1 MSVFDLPR
9 LHFAGTGITR
19 LPTGPRSGLLDLA
32 TNAAIAGSA
41 PFPTTRPAQ
50 EYHDYLDRQ
59 GVRFEPDDTITPNGR
74 FGSVK
79 GWNFGGNG
87 HFWVDASVI
96 SCERSPGEIDTTDH
110 VVGRQLDMWGHYNDY
125 LASTANRARVFDV
138 DPASNW
144 TTAVMI
150 GQLSL
155 GRSGRSHDAGYLA
168 TGDVYGIAPPRWQH
182 PRHVLHTDEHPLS
195 REFARSVVHQF
206 VVDKTDRL
214 DWLDETARSPA
225 VSALRELVNTDEFG
239 GLLVQFAL
247 FNMAT
252 PVGNDA
258 PDRWDMHGTIAPWR
272 PQDMRTYPAG
282 RLLTGRE
289 LLRAG
294 RDTPLH
300 NLTVEVCEEHV
311 TANMIT
317 AVPVVSRAATRDAGL
332 THQLGPR
339 LDVGDLEL
347 RTSTGR
353 LLGVF
358 PRTVYLGPGF
368 RLSGVLST
376 PRVDGRRD
384 DPDEPLR
391 LQASDGTV
399 LLTEEEI
406 TVQSDQ
412 ASLFLEHPNAATGQD
427 FAVDVTVRS
436 FVRGRPAK
444 VDRIEVHQFFNPR
457 GLPLNPRASAPDA
470 RSTDI
475 AIAEFAAD
483 VQPGEPKKYGTSC
496 TLSTDGAGHG
506 RLAIRGAAPGATQV
520 LLRPPGTPLPCDLG
534 TAGSAALAYD
544 NNDRLGYWS
553 SAGVLSVRV
562 LPDTWHLNNI
572 PPEEITFDLVYREV
586 FAYHELM
593 YSFMKNEIMSLAD
606 ISRVTT
612 HARLIWLMCDPR
624 NKDKTYYMPSTRDM
638 TGPQAN
644 LLLRFM
650 QATEGVRQ
658 TPPSLATEKSTTCTI
673 KTREELYRALR
684 QAATIELAVMLQYL
698 FALWSIP
705 TYSAGVTYVER
716 GEWTPRQ
723 LRLMCGAGPHVLDGG
738 IRGDL
743 QGVAREEMIHFLV
756 INNIIMATG
765 QPFHLPNI
773 DFGTVNSQ
781 LPVPLDF
788 CLEAFGRGSLQR
800 FIALEHPYGLVRDIS
815 DISGNDSV
823 AATKSSPSYPYGSLS
838 ELYSAIREAIQ
849 RIPDVI
855 IVEPGRGGG
864 EHHLFMRESLN
875 LTHPDYQLEVD
886 DVTSAVFAIDFV
898 TEHGEGNVL
907 ESVLP
912 GDESHFDTFLRIS
925 ELLTSEYTTGPGGR
939 RTPWNPAY
947 PVMRNPTLHA
957 GNSAS
962 DLVTNQEARAAME
975 LFNRSYAITMQLM
988 VQHFGHIPDKS
999 LRRSRLMN
1007 SAIDLMT
1014 GVLRPLGEHI
1024 VTLSSGRPGRTA
1036 GPSFEMDREVPFS
1049 TRPDV
1054 AKKWF
1059 GTMFAELSVDAEKV
1073 TGLTETVPQL
1083 LRRLAEEFRNMNPW
1097 EL

>member
-9 LHFAGTGITR
+9 LHFAGIGITR
-19 LPTGPRSGLLDLA
+19 LPTGPRSGLLDLG
-32 TNAAIAGSA
+32 TNTAVADSA
-41 PFPTTRPAQ
+41 PFPVTRPAQ
-50 EYHDYLDRQ
+50 EYHDYLDRRS
-59 GVRFEPDDTITPNGR
+59 VRFEPDGTVTPEGR

-87 HFWVDASVI
+87 HFWVDAVVVAA
-96 SCERSPGEIDTTDH
+96 ERSPGEIDTTDH
-110 VVGRQLDMWGHYNDY
+110 VVGRQLDLWGHYNDH
-125 LASTANRARVFDV
+125 LATTANRARVFDV

-144 TTAVMI
+144 TTAVMV

-155 GRSGRSHDAGYLA
+155 GRSGRSHDVGYMA
-168 TGDVYGIAPPRWQH
+168 TGDVYGISPPRWRN
-182 PRHVLHTDEHPLS
+182 PRHILHTDEHPLG
-195 REFARSVVHQF
+195 REFIRSVVHQF

-214 DWLDETARSPA
+214 DWLDEAARSPV
-225 VSALRELVNTDEFG
+225 VSELRELLDSGEFG

-258 PDRWDMHGTIAPWR
+258 PDRWDLHGTIAPWR
-272 PQDMRTYPAG
+272 RHDMRTYPAG

-289 LLRAG
+289 LLREG
-294 RDTPLH
+294 RGTPLH
-300 NLTVEVCEEHV
+300 TLTVEVSEARV

-317 AVPVVSRAATRDAGL
+317 AVPVVSRAATSDAGP

-347 RTSTGR
+347 RTNTGR

-358 PRTVYLGPGF
+358 PRAVYLGPGF
-368 RLSGVLST
+368 RLSGGVLST

-384 DPDEPLR
+384 DPAEPLR
-391 LQASDGTV
+391 LQAPDGTV

-406 TVQSDQ
+406 TIQSDQ
-412 ASLFLEHPNAATGQD
+412 ASLFLEHPNLATGQD

-436 FVRGRPAK
+436 FVRGCPAK

-457 GLPLNPRASAPDA
+457 GLPLDPWASAPDA
-470 RSTDI
+470 RSTDV
-475 AIAEFAAD
+475 AIAEFAAATR
-483 VQPGEPKKYGTSC
+483 PGEPEEYRRSC
-496 TLSTDGAGHG
+496 TLSTDDAGQG
-506 RLAIRGAAPGATQV
+506 RLAIRGARAGATQV
-520 LLRPPGTPLPCDLG
+520 LLLPPCSPLPGDPRA
-534 TAGSAALAYD
+534 AGSAALVYD
-544 NNDRLGYWS
+544 NDDRLGYWS
-553 SAGVLSVRV
+553 SAGFLSVRV
-562 LPDTWHLNNI
+562 LPDTWYLDDI
-572 PPEEITFDLVYREV
+572 PSEEITFDLVYHEV
-586 FAYHELM
+586 FAYYELM
-593 YSFMKNEIMSLAD
+593 YSFMKDEIMSLAD

-638 TGPQAN
+638 TEPQTN

-650 QATEGVRQ
+650 QVTEETRQ
-658 TPPSLATEKSTTCTI
+658 TPPSLATEKPAPGII
-673 KTREELYRALR
+673 KTRDELCRALR
-684 QAATIELAVMLQYL
+684 QAATIELTVMLQYL

-705 TYSAGVTYVER
+705 TYSAGGTYVER
-716 GEWTPRQ
+716 GEWTPEQ
-723 LRLMCGAGPHVLDGG
+723 LRLMCGDGPHALGG
-738 IRGDL
+738 GMRGDL
-743 QGVAREEMIHFLV
+743 LSVAREEMIHFLV

-773 DFGTVNSQ
+773 DFSTVNSQ

-800 FIALEHPYGLVRDIS
+800 FIALEHPYNLVRDIAGDGS
-815 DISGNDSV
+815 F
-823 AATKSSPSYPYGSLS
+823 AATESASPYPYGSLS

-855 IVEPGRGGG
+855 MVEPGRGGG

-875 LTHPDYQLEVD
+875 VTHPDYQLEVD
-886 DVTSAVFAIDFV
+886 DVSSAVFAIDFV
-898 TEHGEGNVL
+898 TEHGEGNVI

-912 GDESHFDTFLRIS
+912 REESHFDTFLRIS
-925 ELLTSEYTTGPGGR
+925 ELLSSEYTTGPGGR
-939 RTPWNPAY
+939 RVPWNPAY
-947 PVMRNPTLHA
+947 PVTRNPTLRA
-957 GNSAS
+957 GNPAS

-975 LFNRSYAITMQLM
+975 LFNRSYAIIMQLM
-988 VQHFGHIPDKS
+988 VQHFNHTPDKS

-1007 SAIDLMT
+1007 ASIDLMT

-1024 VTLSSGRPGRTA
+1024 VTLPSGRPGRTA
-1036 GPSFEMDREVPFS
+1036 GPSFEMDREVPFIA
-1049 TRPDV
+1049 RPDV
-1054 AKKWF
+1054 AKKWLV
-1059 GTMFAELSVDAEKV
+1059 AKLEELSADAAKV
-1073 TGLTETVPQL
+1073 TGLTETVPRL
-1083 LRRLAEEFRNMNPW
+1083 LRFLAEELRGMDPR

>member
-9 LHFAGTGITR
+9 LHLAGIGITR

-32 TNAAIAGSA
+32 TNAAIADSA
-41 PFPTTRPAQ
+41 PFPVTRPAQ
-50 EYHDYLDRQ
+50 EYHAYLDRQ
-59 GVRFEPDDTITPNGR
+59 GGRFEPDGTVTPDGR

-87 HFWVDASVI
+87 HFWVDAVVT

-110 VVGRQLDMWGHYNDY
+110 IVGRQLDLWGHYNDY
-125 LASTANRARVFDV
+125 PASTANRARVFDV

-144 TTAVMI
+144 TTAVMV

-155 GRSGRSHDAGYLA
+155 GRSGRSHDVGYMA
-168 TGDVYGIAPPRWQH
+168 TGDVYGIAPPRWQN

-195 REFARSVVHQF
+195 KEFARSVVHQF

-214 DWLDETARSPA
+214 DWLDEAVTSPT
-225 VSALRELVNTDEFG
+225 VSALRELVDTDEFG
-239 GLLVQFAL
+239 GLLMQFAL
-247 FNMAT
+247 FNIAT
-252 PVGNDA
+252 PVDNDA

-272 PQDMRTYPAG
+272 PQEMRTYPAG

-289 LLRAG
+289 LFREG

-300 NLTVEVCEEHV
+300 NLTVELCDERV

-317 AVPVVSRAATRDAGL
+317 AVPVMSRAATRDAGP
-332 THQLGPR
+332 THQLGSR

-353 LLGVF
+353 LLAVF
-358 PRTVYLGPGF
+358 PRAVYLGTDF
-368 RLSGVLST
+368 RRSGGVLST
-376 PRVDGRRD
+376 PRVDGRHD
-384 DPDEPLR
+384 DPAEPLQ

-412 ASLFLEHPNAATGQD
+412 TSLFLEHPNMATGQD

-457 GLPLNPRASAPDA
+457 GLPLDPRACASHA

-475 AIAEFAAD
+475 AIAEFAT
-483 VQPGEPKKYGTSC
+483 VTRPGEPKKYRTSC
-496 TLSTDGAGHG
+496 TLSTDDAGHG
-506 RLAIRGAAPGATQV
+506 RLVIRGARAGTTQV
-520 LLRPPGTPLPCDLG
+520 LLLPAGTPLPCDPG

-544 NNDRLGYWS
+544 NDDRLGYWS
-553 SAGVLSVRV
+553 SAGFLSVRV
-562 LPDTWHLNNI
+562 LPNNWHLDDI
-572 PPEEITFDLVYREV
+572 PPDEITFDLVYREV
-586 FAYHELM
+586 FAYYELM
-593 YSFMKNEIMSLAD
+593 YSFMKAEIMSLAD
-606 ISRVTT
+606 IARVTT
-612 HARLIWLMCDPR
+612 QARLIWLVCDPR

-638 TGPQAN
+638 TEPQAN

-650 QATEGVRQ
+650 QATEGARQ
-658 TPPSLATEKSTTCTI
+658 TPPSLAAEKPAAGTI
-673 KTREELYRALR
+673 KTRTELCRALR

-716 GEWTPRQ
+716 GEWTSKQ
-723 LRLMCGAGPHVLDGG
+723 LQLMCGDGPHVLDGG

-743 QGVAREEMIHFLV
+743 LSVAREEMIHFLV

-800 FIALEHPYGLVRDIS
+800 FIALEQPYNLVRDIS
-815 DISGNDSV
+815 GSNSF
-823 AATKSSPSYPYGSLS
+823 AATKASSPYPYGSLS

-849 RIPDVI
+849 RIPYVI
-855 IVEPGRGGG
+855 MVEPGRGGG
-864 EHHLFMRESLN
+864 EHHLFMRESFN
-875 LTHPDYQLEVD
+875 AIHPDYHLEVD

-898 TEHGEGNVL
+898 TEHGEGNVI

-912 GDESHFDTFLRIS
+912 NEESHFDTFLRIS

-939 RTPWNPAY
+939 RMPWNPAY

-962 DLVTNQEARAAME
+962 DLVTNQEARTAME
-975 LFNRSYAITMQLM
+975 LFNRSYAIAMQLM
-988 VQHFGHIPDKS
+988 VQHFGHSPDKS

-1007 SAIDLMT
+1007 MAIDLMT

-1024 VTLSSGRPGRTA
+1024 VTLPSGRPGRTA
-1036 GPSFEMDREVPFS
+1036 GPSFEMDREVPFIA
-1049 TRPDV
+1049 RPDI
-1054 AKKWF
+1054 ATKWLAAR
-1059 GTMFAELSVDAEKV
+1059 FAELSVDAAKV
-1073 TGLTETVPQL
+1073 TGLTETVSQL
-1083 LRRLAEEFRNMNPW
+1083 LRVFAEEFQSMDPR

>member
-9 LHFAGTGITR
+9 LHFAGIGVTR

-32 TNAAIAGSA
+32 TNAALADSA
-41 PFPTTRPAQ
+41 PFPVTRPAQ
-50 EYHDYLDRQ
+50 EYHDYLDQQ
-59 GVRFEPDDTITPNGR
+59 GMRFEPDGTITPEGR

-87 HFWVDASVI
+87 HFWIDAVVVGA
-96 SCERSPGEIDTTDH
+96 ERSPGEIDTTDH
-110 VVGRQLDMWGHYNDY
+110 IVGRQLDLWGHYNDY
-125 LASTANRARVFDV
+125 LATTANRARVFDI

-144 TTAVMI
+144 TTAVMV

-182 PRHVLHTDEHPLS
+182 SRHVLHTDEHPLS
-195 REFARSVVHQF
+195 KEFARSVVHQF

-214 DWLDETARSPA
+214 YWLGEATCSPT
-225 VSALRELVNTDEFG
+225 VSALRELVDTDEFG

-282 RLLTGRE
+282 RLLTGRQ
-289 LLRAG
+289 LRRGG

-300 NLTVEVCEEHV
+300 NLTVEVRDERV
-311 TANMIT
+311 SANMIT
-317 AVPVVSRAATRDAGL
+317 AIPVVSRATTRDAGP

-358 PRTVYLGPGF
+358 PRAAYLGADF
-368 RLSGVLST
+368 RLSGGVLST
-376 PRVDGRRD
+376 PRIDGRRD
-384 DPDEPLR
+384 DPDEPLQ

-399 LLTEEEI
+399 LLTEEDI

-412 ASLFLEHPNAATGQD
+412 ASLFLEHPNAATGQH

-457 GLPLNPRASAPDA
+457 GLPLDPRASASDA

-475 AIAEFAAD
+475 AIAEFAAATRL
-483 VQPGEPKKYGTSC
+483 GEPKEYRTRC
-496 TLSTDGAGHG
+496 MLSTDENGYG
-506 RLAIRGAAPGATQV
+506 RLTIRGARAGTTQV
-520 LLRPPGTPLPCDLG
+520 LLLPAGAPLPCDLD
-534 TAGSAALAYD
+534 TVGSAALAYD
-544 NNDRLGYWS
+544 NDDRLGYWS
-553 SAGVLSVRV
+553 SAGFLSVRV
-562 LPDTWHLNNI
+562 LPDTWYLDDI
-572 PPEEITFDLVYREV
+572 PHEEITFDLVYREV
-586 FAYHELM
+586 FAYYELM
-593 YSFMKNEIMSLAD
+593 YSFMKDEIISLAD
-606 ISRVTT
+606 IPRVTT
-612 HARLIWLMCDPR
+612 LARLIWLMCDPQ

-638 TGPQAN
+638 TKPQAN

-650 QATEGVRQ
+650 QVTEETRQ
-658 TPPSLATEKSTTCTI
+658 TPPSLATEKPAVGAITT
-673 KTREELYRALR
+673 RDELCRALR

-716 GEWTPRQ
+716 GEWTAKQ
-723 LRLMCGAGPHVLDGG
+723 LRLMCGGGPHLLAGG

-743 QGVAREEMIHFLV
+743 LNVAREEMIHFLV

-800 FIALEHPYGLVRDIS
+800 FIALEHPYNLVRDIS
-815 DISGNDSV
+815 GNNSFLT
-823 AATKSSPSYPYGSLS
+823 TKTSSPYPYGSLS

-855 IVEPGRGGG
+855 MVEPGRGGG

-875 LTHPDYQLEVD
+875 VTHPDYQLEVD
-886 DVTSAVFAIDFV
+886 DVASAVFAIDFV
-898 TEHGEGNVL
+898 TEHGEGNVI
-907 ESVLP
+907 ESVMP
-912 GDESHFDTFLRIS
+912 DEESHFDTFLRIS
-925 ELLTSEYTTGPGGR
+925 ELLSSEYTTGPGGR
-939 RTPWNPAY
+939 RMPWNPAY
-947 PVMRNPTLHA
+947 PVMRNPTLRA

-962 DLVTNQEARAAME
+962 DLVTNQEAREAME
-975 LFNRSYAITMQLM
+975 LFNRSYAIMMQLM

-1007 SAIDLMT
+1007 TSIDLMT

-1024 VTLSSGRPGRTA
+1024 VTLPSGRPGRTA
-1036 GPSFEMDREVPFS
+1036 GPSFEMDREVPFIA
-1049 TRPDV
+1049 RPDV
-1054 AKKWF
+1054 AKKWL
-1059 GTMFAELSVDAEKV
+1059 GVKLAELSADAAKV

-1083 LRRLAEEFRNMNPW
+1083 LRLLAEEFQRMDLQ
-1097 EL
+1097 ELC

>member
-9 LHFAGTGITR
+9 LHFAGIGITR
-19 LPTGPRSGLLDLA
+19 LPTGPRSGLLDLG
-32 TNAAIAGSA
+32 TNAAVVGSA
-41 PFPTTRPAQ
+41 PFPVTRPAQ

-59 GVRFEPDDTITPNGR
+59 GVRFEPDGTVTPGGR

-87 HFWVDASVI
+87 HFWVDAMVVG
-96 SCERSPGEIDTTDH
+96 CERSPGEIDTTDL
-110 VVGRQLDMWGHYNDY
+110 VVGRQLDLWGHYNDY
-125 LASTANRARVFDV
+125 LATTANRARVFDV

-144 TTAVMI
+144 TTAVMV
-150 GQLSL
+150 GQLSF
-155 GRSGRSHDAGYLA
+155 GRSGRSHDVGYLA
-168 TGDVYGIAPPRWQH
+168 TGDVYGIAPPRWRN
-182 PRHVLHTDEHPLS
+182 PRHVLHTDEHPLG
-195 REFARSVVHQF
+195 REFTRSVVHQF

-214 DWLDETARSPA
+214 DWLDDTASSPA
-225 VSALRELVNTDEFG
+225 VSALRELIDTDEFG

-258 PDRWDMHGTIAPWR
+258 PDRWDLHGTIAPWR

-289 LLRAG
+289 LRREG

-300 NLTVEVCEEHV
+300 NLTVEVHDEHV

-317 AVPVVSRAATRDAGL
+317 AVPVVSRAATRDAGP

-358 PRTVYLGPGF
+358 PRAVYLGADF
-368 RLSGVLST
+368 RLSGGVLAT
-376 PRVDGRRD
+376 PRVDGRHD
-384 DPDEPLR
+384 DPAEPLQ

-412 ASLFLEHPNAATGQD
+412 ASLFLDHPSPAAGQD
-427 FAVDVTVRS
+427 FAVEVTVRS

-470 RSTDI
+470 RSTAI
-475 AIAEFAAD
+475 AIAEFAAE
-483 VQPGEPKKYGTSC
+483 VRPGEPKEYGTSC
-496 TLSTDGAGHG
+496 TLSTDDVGYGQ
-506 RLAIRGAAPGATQV
+506 LAIRGASAGATQI
-520 LLRPPGTPLPCDLG
+520 LLLPAGTPLPCDLG

-544 NNDRLGYWS
+544 NDDRLGYWS
-553 SAGVLSVRV
+553 SAGFLSVRV
-562 LPDTWHLNNI
+562 LPDTWHLNGI
-572 PPEEITFDLVYREV
+572 PSEEITFDLVYREV
-586 FAYHELM
+586 FAYYELM
-593 YSFMKNEIMSLAD
+593 YSFMKDEIMSLAD

-638 TGPQAN
+638 TEPQAN

-650 QATEGVRQ
+650 QVTEGARQ
-658 TPPSLATEKSTTCTI
+658 MPPSLAAEKPAAGPI
-673 KTREELYRALR
+673 KTRDELCRALR

-716 GEWTPRQ
+716 GEWTSKQ
-723 LRLMCGAGPHVLDGG
+723 LRLMCGDGPHSLDGG

-743 QGVAREEMIHFLV
+743 LSVAREEMIHFLA

-800 FIALEHPYGLVRDIS
+800 FIALEQPYDLVRDIS
-815 DISGNDSV
+815 GNNSF
-823 AATKSSPSYPYGSLS
+823 AATEDSSPYPYGSLS
-838 ELYSAIREAIQ
+838 ELYSAIRDAIQ
-849 RIPDVI
+849 RIPGVI
-855 IVEPGRGGG
+855 MVEPGRGGG
-864 EHHLFMRESLN
+864 EHHLFMRESLDA
-875 LTHPDYQLEVD
+875 THPDYQLEVD
-886 DVTSAVFAIDFV
+886 DVASAVFAIDFV

-912 GDESHFDTFLRIS
+912 GEESHFDTFLRIS
-925 ELLTSEYTTGPGGR
+925 ELLSFEYTIGPGGR
-939 RTPWNPAY
+939 RMPWNPAY
-947 PVMRNPTLHA
+947 PVMRNPTLDA

-988 VQHFGHIPDKS
+988 VQHFGNIPGKS

-1007 SAIDLMT
+1007 SALDLMT

-1024 VTLSSGRPGRTA
+1024 VTLPSGRPGRTA
-1036 GPSFEMDREVPFS
+1036 GPSFEMDRELPFI

-1054 AKKWF
+1054 AKKLF
-1059 GTMFAELSVDAEKV
+1059 GAILAELSVDAEKV
-1073 TGLTETVPQL
+1073 TGLTETVSRL
-1083 LRRLAEEFRNMNPW
+1083 LRFLAEEFRSMNPW

>member
-9 LHFAGTGITR
+9 LHFAGIGITR

-32 TNAAIAGSA
+32 TNTAIVDSA
-41 PFPTTRPAQ
+41 PFPVTRPAQ

-59 GVRFEPDDTITPNGR
+59 GVRFEPDGTVTPGGR

-87 HFWVDASVI
+87 HFWIDAVVVG
-96 SCERSPGEIDTTDH
+96 CERSPGEIDTTDH
-110 VVGRQLDMWGHYNDY
+110 IVGRQVDLWGHYNDY

-144 TTAVMI
+144 TTAVMV

-155 GRSGRSHDAGYLA
+155 GRAGRSHDGGYLA
-168 TGDVYGIAPPRWQH
+168 TGDVYGISPPRWQN
-182 PRHVLHTDEHPLS
+182 PRHVVRTDEHPLS
-195 REFARSVVHQF
+195 REFTRSVVYQL

-214 DWLDETARSPA
+214 DWLDEAARSPA
-225 VSALRELVNTDEFG
+225 VSALRQLVDTDEFG

-252 PVGNDA
+252 PVGHDA
-258 PDRWDMHGTIAPWR
+258 PDWWDMHGTIAPWR

-289 LLRAG
+289 LLRDG

-300 NLTVEVCEEHV
+300 TLTVEVREQCV

-317 AVPVVSRAATRDAGL
+317 AIPVVSRAVTRDASP
-332 THQLGPR
+332 THQLGRR
-339 LDVGDLEL
+339 LDVGNLEL

-353 LLGVF
+353 LLGIF
-358 PRTVYLGPGF
+358 PRTAYLGPGF
-368 RLSGVLST
+368 RLSGGVLST
-376 PRVDGRRD
+376 PRVDSQRD
-384 DPDEPLR
+384 DPAEPLR

-412 ASLFLEHPNAATGQD
+412 ASLFLEHPNPANGQD
-427 FAVDVTVRS
+427 FAVDVTLRS

-457 GLPLNPRASAPDA
+457 GLPLDPRASSPDA

-475 AIAEFAAD
+475 AIAEFAAEIR
-483 VQPGEPKKYGTSC
+483 PEEPTKYGTGC
-496 TLSTDGAGHG
+496 ALSTDDAGYG
-506 RLAIRGAAPGATQV
+506 RLVVRGARAGTTQV
-520 LLRPPGTPLPCDLG
+520 LLLPAGLPLPCYPG
-534 TAGSAALAYD
+534 TAGSALLAYD
-544 NNDRLGYWS
+544 NADRLGYWS
-553 SAGVLSVRV
+553 SAGLLSVRV
-562 LPDTWHLNNI
+562 LPDTWHLDDV
-572 PPEEITFDLVYREV
+572 PSQEVTFDLVYREV
-586 FAYHELM
+586 FAYYELM
-593 YSFMKNEIMSLAD
+593 YSFMKDEIMSFAD
-606 ISRVTT
+606 IARVTT
-612 HARLIWLMCDPR
+612 YARLIWLMCDPQ

-638 TGPQAN
+638 TEPQAN

-650 QATEGVRQ
+650 QVTEGARQ
-658 TPPSLATEKSTTCTI
+658 TPPSLATEKSTVGTI
-673 KTREELYRALR
+673 KTPDELCRALR
-684 QAATIELAVMLQYL
+684 LAATIELAVMLQYL

-716 GEWTPRQ
+716 GEWTSQQ
-723 LRLMCGAGPHVLDGG
+723 LGLMCGDGPHTLDGG

-743 QGVAREEMIHFLV
+743 LSVAREEMIHFLV

-765 QPFHLPNI
+765 QPFHLPSI

-788 CLEAFGRGSLQR
+788 CLEAFGRSSVAR
-800 FIALEHPYGLVRDIS
+800 FIALERPYSLVRDIS
-815 DISGNDSV
+815 GNNSF
-823 AATKSSPSYPYGSLS
+823 AATKSSSPYPYGSLS

-849 RIPDVI
+849 RIPGSI
-855 IVEPGRGGG
+855 MIEPGRGGG

-875 LTHPDYQLEVD
+875 VTHPDYQLEVD

-898 TEHGEGNVL
+898 TEQGEGNVL
-907 ESVLP
+907 ESVRP
-912 GDESHFDTFLRIS
+912 GEESHFDTFLRIS
-925 ELLTSEYTTGPGGR
+925 ELLASEYTTGPGGR
-939 RTPWNPAY
+939 RIPWNPAY
-947 PVMRNPTLHA
+947 PVMRNPKLHS
-957 GNSAS
+957 GSSAS
-962 DLVTNQEARAAME
+962 GLVINQEARTAME

-988 VQHFGHIPDKS
+988 VQHFSRIPDKS

-1014 GVLRPLGEHI
+1014 GVLRPLGEYI
-1024 VTLSSGRPGRTA
+1024 VTLPSGHSGRTA
-1036 GPSFEMDREVPFS
+1036 GPSFEMDREASFIA
-1049 TRPDV
+1049 RPDV
-1054 AKKWF
+1054 AKKLISASF
-1059 GTMFAELSVDAEKV
+1059 SELSIDAAKM
-1073 TGLTETVPQL
+1073 TGLTEMVPRL
-1083 LRRLAEEFRNMNPW
+1083 LLSLAEEFRHMDPR

>member
-1 MSVFDLPR
+1 VSVFDLPR
-9 LHFAGTGITR
+9 LHFAGIGITR
-19 LPTGPRSGLLDLA
+19 LPTGPRSGLLDLS
-32 TNAAIAGSA
+32 TNAAVADSA
-41 PFPTTRPAQ
+41 AFPVTRPAQ
-50 EYHDYLDRQ
+50 EYHDYLDGQ
-59 GVRFEPDDTITPNGR
+59 GVRFEPDGTLTPDGR

-87 HFWVDASVI
+87 HFWVEASVV
-96 SCERSPGEIDTTDH
+96 SCERSPGENDTTDH
-110 VVGRQLDMWGHYNDY
+110 VVGRQLDVWGHYNDH
-125 LASTANRARVFDV
+125 LATTANRARVFDV

-144 TTAVMI
+144 TTAVMV

-155 GRSGRSHDAGYLA
+155 GRSGRSHDVGYLL
-168 TGDVYGIAPPRWQH
+168 TGDVYGIAPPRWQN
-182 PRHVLHTDEHPLS
+182 PRHVLHTDEHPLG
-195 REFARSVVHQF
+195 REFARSVVYQF

-225 VSALRELVNTDEFG
+225 VSALRELVDTDEFG

-252 PVGNDA
+252 PVANDA
-258 PDRWDMHGTIAPWR
+258 PDRWDMYGTIAPWR

-282 RLLTGRE
+282 RLLTGRQ
-289 LLRAG
+289 LRREG

-300 NLTVEVCEEHV
+300 NLTVEVRREHV

-317 AVPVVSRAATRDAGL
+317 AVPVVRRATTRDAGP

-339 LDVGDLEL
+339 LDVGHLEL

-353 LLGVF
+353 LLGVV
-358 PRTVYLGPGF
+358 PRGGYLGTDF
-368 RLSGVLST
+368 RLSGGVLST
-376 PRVDGRRD
+376 PRIDGWHD
-384 DPDEPLR
+384 DPDEPLQ

-412 ASLFLEHPNAATGQD
+412 VSLFLDHPNTATGQD

-444 VDRIEVHQFFNPR
+444 VDRVEVHQFFNPR
-457 GLPLNPRASAPDA
+457 GLSLDPRASASDT
-470 RSTDI
+470 RSIDI
-475 AIAEFAAD
+475 VIAEFAAAPW
-483 VQPGEPKKYGTSC
+483 PGEPKKYGTRC
-496 TLSTDGAGHG
+496 TLSTDDAGHG
-506 RLAIRGAAPGATQV
+506 QLSIRGARAGTTQV
-520 LLRPPGTPLPCDLG
+520 LLLPPGAPLPCDLG
-534 TAGSAALAYD
+534 AAGSAALAYD
-544 NNDRLGYWS
+544 NDDRLGYWS
-553 SAGVLSVRV
+553 SAGFLSVRV
-562 LPDTWHLNNI
+562 LPNTWYLDDI
-572 PPEEITFDLVYREV
+572 PSEEITFDLAYREV
-586 FAYHELM
+586 FAYYELM
-593 YSFMKNEIMSLAD
+593 YSFMKDEVMSLAD
-606 ISRVTT
+606 AFKVTT
-612 HARLIWLMCDPR
+612 QARLIWLMCDPQ
-624 NKDKTYYMPSTRDM
+624 NKNKTYYMPSTRDM
-638 TGPQAN
+638 TEPQTN

-650 QATEGVRQ
+650 QTTEMARQ
-658 TPPSLATEKSTTCTI
+658 TPPSLATEKPVAGTI
-673 KTREELYRALR
+673 KTRDELCRALR

-716 GEWTPRQ
+716 GEWTSKQ
-723 LRLMCGAGPHVLDGG
+723 LWLMCGDGPHTLNGG
-738 IRGDL
+738 MRGDL
-743 QGVAREEMIHFLV
+743 LSVAREEMIHFLV
-756 INNIIMATG
+756 INNIILATG

-800 FIALEHPYGLVRDIS
+800 FIALEHPYDLVRDIS
-815 DISGNDSV
+815 GNNSC
-823 AATKSSPSYPYGSLS
+823 AAPTASSPYPYGSLS

-875 LTHPDYQLEVD
+875 ATHPDYQLEVD

-912 GDESHFDTFLRIS
+912 GTESHFDTFLRIS
-925 ELLTSEYTTGPGGR
+925 ELLTSEYTTGPGDR
-939 RTPWNPAY
+939 RMPWNPAY
-947 PVMRNPTLHA
+947 PVMRNPTLRA

-962 DLVTNQEARAAME
+962 DLVTNQEARAAIE
-975 LFNRSYAITMQLM
+975 LFNRSYAIIMQLM

-1007 SAIDLMT
+1007 AAMDLMT

-1024 VTLSSGRPGRTA
+1024 VTLPSGRPGRTA
-1036 GPSFEMDREVPFS
+1036 GPSFEMDREVPFIA
-1049 TRPDV
+1049 RPDV
-1054 AKKWF
+1054 ATTWL
-1059 GTMFAELSVDAEKV
+1059 GARFAELSVDASKV
-1073 TGLTETVPQL
+1073 TGLAETVPQL
-1083 LRRLAEEFRNMNPW
+1083 LSFFAEEFRSMNPR
-1097 EL
+1097 ELR

>member
-9 LHFAGTGITR
+9 LHFAGTGVTR

-32 TNAAIAGSA
+32 TNAAVAGSA
-41 PFPTTRPAQ
+41 PFPVTRPAQ

-59 GVRFEPDDTITPNGR
+59 GVRFEPDGTVTPDGR

-87 HFWVDASVI
+87 HFWVDAVVVG
-96 SCERSPGEIDTTDH
+96 CERSPGEIDTTDH
-110 VVGRQLDMWGHYNDY
+110 VVGRQLDLWGHYNEY
-125 LASTANRARVFDV
+125 PASTANRARVFDV

-144 TTAVMI
+144 TTAVMV

-155 GRSGRSHDAGYLA
+155 GRSGRSHDVGYLA
-168 TGDVYGIAPPRWQH
+168 TGDVYGIAPPRW
-182 PRHVLHTDEHPLS
+182 RNSRYVLHTDEHPLS
-195 REFARSVVHQF
+195 REFACSVVHQF

-214 DWLDETARSPA
+214 DWLDEAASSPA
-225 VSALRELVNTDEFG
+225 VSALRELVGTDEFG

-258 PDRWDMHGTIAPWR
+258 PDRWDLHGTIAPWR
-272 PQDMRTYPAG
+272 PHDMRTYPAG
-282 RLLTGRE
+282 RLLTGRQ
-289 LLRAG
+289 LRREG

-300 NLTVEVCEEHV
+300 TLTVEVCDERV

-317 AVPVVSRAATRDAGL
+317 AVPVVSRAATRSPTSNRGL

-358 PRTVYLGPGF
+358 PRAVYLGAVF
-368 RLSGVLST
+368 RLSGGVLST
-376 PRVDGRRD
+376 PRVDGRHD
-384 DPDEPLR
+384 DPDEPLQ

-412 ASLFLEHPNAATGQD
+412 ASLFLDHPNTATGQD

-436 FVRGRPAK
+436 CVRGRPAK

-457 GLPLNPRASAPDA
+457 GLPLDPRASAPDA

-475 AIAEFAAD
+475 AIAEFAAAT
-483 VQPGEPKKYGTSC
+483 QLGEPEEYRTRC
-496 TLSTDGAGHG
+496 TLSTDDAGHG
-506 RLAIRGAAPGATQV
+506 RLAIRGARAGTTQV
-520 LLRPPGTPLPCDLG
+520 LLLPAGTPLPCDLG
-534 TAGSAALAYD
+534 AAGSAALAYD
-544 NNDRLGYWS
+544 NDDRLGYWS
-553 SAGVLSVRV
+553 SAGLLSVRV
-562 LPDTWHLNNI
+562 LPDTWHLDGI
-572 PPEEITFDLVYREV
+572 PDEEITFDLVYREV
-586 FAYHELM
+586 FAYYELM
-593 YSFMKNEIMSLAD
+593 YSFMKAEVMSLAD
-606 ISRVTT
+606 VFKVTT
-612 HARLIWLMCDPR
+612 YARLIWLMGDPR

-638 TGPQAN
+638 TEPQAN

-650 QATEGVRQ
+650 QATEGARQ
-658 TPPSLATEKSTTCTI
+658 TPPSLATEKPAAGPITT
-673 KTREELYRALR
+673 RDELCRALR

-716 GEWTPRQ
+716 GEWTSRQ
-723 LRLMCGAGPHVLDGG
+723 LRLMCGDGPHVLAGG

-743 QGVAREEMIHFLV
+743 LGVAREEMIHFLA

-800 FIALEHPYGLVRDIS
+800 FIALEHPYDLVRDIS
-815 DISGNDSV
+815 GNNSL
-823 AATKSSPSYPYGSLS
+823 AATKASSPYPYGSLS

-855 IVEPGRGGG
+855 MVEPGRGGG

-875 LTHPDYQLEVD
+875 ATHPDYQLEVD

-907 ESVLP
+907 ESVLA
-912 GDESHFDTFLRIS
+912 GEESHFDTFLRIS

-939 RTPWNPAY
+939 RMPWNPAY
-947 PVMRNPTLHA
+947 PVMRNPTLAA
-957 GNSAS
+957 GNPAS

-975 LFNRSYAITMQLM
+975 LFNRSYAITIQLM
-988 VQHFGHIPDKS
+988 AQHFGHTPDKS

-1007 SAIDLMT
+1007 AAIDLMT
-1014 GVLRPLGEHI
+1014 GVLRPLGE
-1024 VTLSSGRPGRTA
+1024 
-1036 GPSFEMDREVPFS
+1036 
-1049 TRPDV
+1049 
-1054 AKKWF
+1054 
-1059 GTMFAELSVDAEKV
+1059 
-1073 TGLTETVPQL
+1073 
-1083 LRRLAEEFRNMNPW
+1083 
-1097 EL
+1097 

>member
-9 LHFAGTGITR
+9 LHFAGIGITR
-19 LPTGPRSGLLDLA
+19 LPTGPRSGLLDLG
-32 TNAAIAGSA
+32 TNAAIADSA
-41 PFPTTRPAQ
+41 PFPVTRPAQ

-59 GVRFEPDDTITPNGR
+59 GVRFEPDGTVTPDGR

-87 HFWVDASVI
+87 HFWVDAVVVGA
-96 SCERSPGEIDTTDH
+96 ERSPGEIDTTDH
-110 VVGRQLDMWGHYNDY
+110 VIGRQLDLWGHYNDY
-125 LASTANRARVFDV
+125 LATTANRARVFDV

-144 TTAVMI
+144 TTAVMV

-155 GRSGRSHDAGYLA
+155 GRSGRSHDVGYMA
-168 TGDVYGIAPPRWQH
+168 TGDVYGIAPPRWQN
-182 PRHVLHTDEHPLS
+182 PRHVRRPDEHPLV
-195 REFARSVVHQF
+195 REFVRSVVYQF

-214 DWLDETARSPA
+214 DWLEEAARSAA
-225 VSALRELVNTDEFG
+225 VSALRELVDTDEFG

-252 PVGNDA
+252 PVSSDA
-258 PDRWDMHGTIAPWR
+258 PDRWDLHGTIAPWR
-272 PQDMRTYPAG
+272 PQEMRTYPAG
-282 RLLTGRE
+282 RLLTGRQ
-289 LLRAG
+289 LRREG

-300 NLTVEVCEEHV
+300 TLTVEVCDERV
-311 TANMIT
+311 MANMIT
-317 AVPVVSRAATRDAGL
+317 AVPVVSRAATRDAGP

-358 PRTVYLGPGF
+358 PRVAYLGTDF
-368 RLSGVLST
+368 RLSGGVVAT
-376 PRVDGRRD
+376 PRVDGRHD
-384 DPDEPLR
+384 DPDEPLQ

-412 ASLFLEHPNAATGQD
+412 ASLFLDHPNTATGQD

-436 FVRGRPAK
+436 CVRGRPAK

-457 GLPLNPRASAPDA
+457 GLPLDPRATASDA
-470 RSTDI
+470 RCTDI
-475 AIAEFAAD
+475 AIVEFAAATR
-483 VQPGEPKKYGTSC
+483 PGEVKEYGTRC
-496 TLSTDGAGHG
+496 TLSTDDAGHG
-506 RLAIRGAAPGATQV
+506 RLTIRGARAGATQV
-520 LLRPPGTPLPCDLG
+520 LLRPVGTPLPCELG
-534 TAGSAALAYD
+534 MAGSAALAYD
-544 NNDRLGYWS
+544 NDDRLGYWS

-562 LPDTWHLNNI
+562 LPDTWYLDDI

-586 FAYHELM
+586 FAYYELM
-593 YSFMKNEIMSLAD
+593 YSFMKAEIMSLAD
-606 ISRVTT
+606 IFKVTT
-612 HARLIWLMCDPR
+612 QARLIWLMCDPR

-638 TGPQAN
+638 TEPQAN

-650 QATEGVRQ
+650 QVTEGARQ
-658 TPPSLATEKSTTCTI
+658 TPPSLTTEKPEAGTI
-673 KTREELYRALR
+673 KTRDELCWALR

-705 TYSAGVTYVER
+705 TYSAGVIYVER

-723 LRLMCGAGPHVLDGG
+723 LRLMCGAGPHSLDGG
-738 IRGDL
+738 MRGDL
-743 QGVAREEMIHFLV
+743 LNVAREEMIHFLV

-800 FIALEHPYGLVRDIS
+800 FIALEHPYNLVRDIS
-815 DISGNDSV
+815 GSDSL
-823 AATKSSPSYPYGSLS
+823 AATNAASPYPYGSLS
-838 ELYSAIREAIQ
+838 ELYSVIREAIQ
-849 RIPDVI
+849 RIPDVMM
-855 IVEPGRGGG
+855 VEPGRGGG

-875 LTHPDYQLEVD
+875 ATHPDYQLEVD

-898 TEHGEGNVL
+898 AEHGEGNVL

-912 GDESHFDTFLRIS
+912 GEESHFDTFLRIS
-925 ELLTSEYTTGPGGR
+925 ELLNSEYTTGPGGR
-939 RTPWNPAY
+939 RMPWNPAY

-962 DLVTNQEARAAME
+962 DLVTNQEARTAME
-975 LFNRSYAITMQLM
+975 LFNRSYAIIMQLM
-988 VQHFGHIPDKS
+988 VQHFGNTPDKS

-1007 SAIDLMT
+1007 AAMDLMT

-1024 VTLSSGRPGRTA
+1024 VTLPSGRPGRTA
-1036 GPSFEMDREVPFS
+1036 GPSFEMDREVPFIA
-1049 TRPDV
+1049 RPDV
-1054 AKKWF
+1054 ATTWL
-1059 GTMFAELSVDAEKV
+1059 GARFAELSVDAAKV

-1083 LRRLAEEFRNMNPW
+1083 LRFFAEEFRSMNPR
-1097 EL
+1097 ELC

>member
-1 MSVFDLPR
+1 VSVFDLPR
-9 LHFAGTGITR
+9 LHFTGIGITR
-19 LPTGPRSGLLDLA
+19 LPTGPRSGLLDLS
-32 TNAAIAGSA
+32 TNTAIADSA
-41 PFPTTRPAQ
+41 PFPVTRPAQ
-50 EYHDYLDRQ
+50 EYHDYLDGQ
-59 GVRFEPDDTITPNGR
+59 GVRFEPDGTITPDGR

-87 HFWVDASVI
+87 HFWVEASVVG
-96 SCERSPGEIDTTDH
+96 CERSPGENDTTDH
-110 VVGRQLDMWGHYNDY
+110 IVGRQLDVWGHYNDH
-125 LASTANRARVFDV
+125 LATTANRARVFDV

-144 TTAVMI
+144 TTAVMV

-155 GRSGRSHDAGYLA
+155 GRSGRSHDVGYML
-168 TGDVYGIAPPRWQH
+168 TGDVYGIAPPRWQN
-182 PRHVLHTDEHPLS
+182 PRHVLHTDEHPLD
-195 REFARSVVHQF
+195 REFARSVVYQF

-214 DWLDETARSPA
+214 DWLDETDRSPA
-225 VSALRELVNTDEFG
+225 VSALRELVDTDEFG

-252 PVGNDA
+252 PVAHDA

-272 PQDMRTYPAG
+272 PRDMRTYPAG
-282 RLLTGRE
+282 RLLTGRQ
-289 LLRAG
+289 LRRAG

-300 NLTVEVCEEHV
+300 NLTVEVHGEHV

-317 AVPVVSRAATRDAGL
+317 AVPVVRRATTRDAGP

-353 LLGVF
+353 LLGVV
-358 PRTVYLGPGF
+358 PRAAYLGADFG
-368 RLSGVLST
+368 LSAGVLTT
-376 PRVDGRRD
+376 PRVDGRHD
-384 DPDEPLR
+384 DPDEPLQ

-412 ASLFLEHPNAATGQD
+412 ASLFLDHPNTATGQD

-444 VDRIEVHQFFNPR
+444 VDRIGVHQFFNPR
-457 GLPLNPRASAPDA
+457 GLPLDPRASASDA

-475 AIAEFAAD
+475 VIAEFAATPR
-483 VQPGEPKKYGTSC
+483 PGEPKKYGTRC

-506 RLAIRGAAPGATQV
+506 RLSIRGARAGTTQV
-520 LLRPPGTPLPCDLG
+520 LLLPAGAPLPCDLS

-544 NNDRLGYWS
+544 NDDRLGYWS
-553 SAGVLSVRV
+553 SAGFLSVRV
-562 LPDTWHLNNI
+562 LPDTWYLDDI
-572 PPEEITFDLVYREV
+572 PSEEITFDLVYREV
-586 FAYHELM
+586 FAYYELM
-593 YSFMKNEIMSLAD
+593 YSFMKAEVMSLAD
-606 ISRVTT
+606 IFKVTT
-612 HARLIWLMCDPR
+612 QARLIWLMCDPR

-638 TGPQAN
+638 TEPQAN

-650 QATEGVRQ
+650 QATEMARQ
-658 TPPSLATEKSTTCTI
+658 TPPSLATEKPAAGTI
-673 KTREELYRALR
+673 KTRDELCRALR

-716 GEWTPRQ
+716 GEWTSKQ
-723 LRLMCGAGPHVLDGG
+723 LRLMCGDGPHTLNGG
-738 IRGDL
+738 MRGDL
-743 QGVAREEMIHFLV
+743 LSVAREEMIHFLV
-756 INNIIMATG
+756 INNIILATG

-800 FIALEHPYGLVRDIS
+800 FIALEHPYDLAR
-815 DISGNDSV
+815 DISGNNSF
-823 AATKSSPSYPYGSLS
+823 AAAEPSSPYPYGSLS

-875 LTHPDYQLEVD
+875 ATHPDYQLEVD

-912 GDESHFDTFLRIS
+912 DTESHFDTFLRIS
-925 ELLTSEYTTGPGGR
+925 ELLTCEYTTGPGGR
-939 RTPWNPAY
+939 RMPWNPAY
-947 PVMRNPTLHA
+947 PVMRNPTLRA

-975 LFNRSYAITMQLM
+975 LFNRSYAIIMQLM

-1007 SAIDLMT
+1007 AAMDLMT

-1024 VTLSSGRPGRTA
+1024 VTLPSGRPGRTA
-1036 GPSFEMDREVPFS
+1036 GPSFEMDREVPFIA
-1049 TRPDV
+1049 RPDV
-1054 AKKWF
+1054 ATTWL
-1059 GTMFAELSVDAEKV
+1059 GARFAELSVDASKV
-1073 TGLTETVPQL
+1073 TGLAETVPQL
-1083 LRRLAEEFRNMNPW
+1083 LNFFAEEFRSMNPR
-1097 EL
+1097 ELR